1 MRGRFVLRQLIVTL
15 SVRCAWASASAVQV
29 MYGVPVKCDGRGEEE
44 SLVLGKNEFVLG
56 KNGDPTAKPGSSRVT
71 ARAGNC
77 WVQREGD

>member
-1 MRGRFVLRQLIVTL
+1 MLRQLIVTL

-29 MYGVPVKCDGRGEEE
+29 MYRVPVKRNGRGEEE
-44 SLVLGKNEFVLG
+44 SLVLG

-71 ARAGNC
+71 AQAGNC